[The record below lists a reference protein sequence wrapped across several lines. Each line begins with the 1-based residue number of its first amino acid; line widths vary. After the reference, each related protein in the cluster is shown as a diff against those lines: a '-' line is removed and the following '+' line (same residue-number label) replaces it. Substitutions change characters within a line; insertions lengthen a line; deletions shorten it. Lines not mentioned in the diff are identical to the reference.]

1 MDIFVSDLINLLLC
15 FCIIALY
22 NGTHRTATLHSVRTF
37 SGWVLRE
44 IALKEWNFHIW
55 FVGVVRRCLG
65 SGRVSSQ
72 TKVTLATLFLRF
84 RPQTTRRPV
93 DSAESANGYG
103 QRRFHGVI
111 EGRMR
116 QSSFFDFPGDSVI
129 QVHVGRVGNAVGQAV
144 EGKLREFADFYTER
158 FKVVTARTKVL
169 GINALELKRENPKS
183 TFTTSTARITTPNS
197 RFPN

>member
-1 MDIFVSDLINLLLC
+1 MHFPSGLLASC
-15 FCIIALY
+15 VDALDY
-22 NGTHRTATLHSVRTF
+22 RNRSRFLPEDSH
-37 SGWVLRE
+37 
-44 IALKEWNFHIW
+44 
-55 FVGVVRRCLG
+55 VGNAI
-65 SGRVSSQ
+65 SP
-72 TKVTLATLFLRF
+72 F

-93 DSAESANGYG
+93 AESVDGYG